1 MTLIKNKANA
11 QISFKLV
18 KKELKIVESQIL
30 DQVKAFDPAL
40 EPYMDYICNTS
51 GKRIRPALAILVG
64 GATGKVHADHLK
76 IGVILELI
84 HMSTLVHD
92 DIIDG
97 ADTRRKV
104 PTANAKW
111 GNGMAVLLGDAL
123 FSHSLLLA
131 TEFDSIEICR
141 KVGRAS
147 REVCQGEVIQTQ
159 RRFDLTLTKED
170 YFHIIE
176 MKTGALFAAA
186 TGIAASLSGVSKEVE
201 QQLYNY
207 GLKLGTAYQIYDDCL
222 DLVGSEEEVGKTLRT
237 DLEKGK
243 LTLPLLNLIEQASP
257 AQRDKLTK
265 RIIEQQPL
273 DLPVLIGIAEYEGS
287 VESALDIAADMLK
300 DARNDLRVLDPSKWR
315 DGLDEVTFYL
325 DGLLN
330 KCRK

>member
-1 MTLIKNKANA
+1 MSLIKNKASA
-11 QISFKLV
+11 QISFQLV
-18 KKELKIVESQIL
+18 KKELKLVESQIL
-30 DQVKAFDPAL
+30 DQVQAFDPAL
-40 EPYMDYICNTS
+40 EPYMDYICNTN

-64 GATGKVHADHLK
+64 GATGGVHADHLK

-97 ADTRRKV
+97 ATTRRKV

-159 RRFDLTLTKED
+159 RRFDLTLTKDD

-186 TGIAASLSGVSKEVE
+186 TGIAASLSDMPEEVE
-201 QQLYNY
+201 EQLYGY

-222 DLVGSEEEVGKTLRT
+222 DLVGTEEEVGKTLRT
-237 DLEKGK
+237 DLAKGK

-257 AQRDKLTK
+257 AQRNKLNK

-273 DLPVLIGIAEYEGS
+273 DLPVLIGIAEYEGA
-287 VESALDIAADMLK
+287 VESALDTAADMLV
-300 DARNDLRVLDPSKWR
+300 DARNDLQILEPSKWR
-315 DGLDEVTFYL
+315 DALEEITRYL

>member
-1 MTLIKNKANA
+1 MALIQSSFTSQVPFKLIKA
-11 QISFKLV
+11 
-18 KKELKIVESQIL
+18 ELKAVDSQIR
-30 DQVKAFDPAL
+30 DQVRAFDPSV
-40 EPYMDYICNTS
+40 EPYIDYICNTS
-51 GKRIRPALAILVG
+51 GKRIRPALTILAG
-64 GATGKVHADHLK
+64 GATGGVKPDHLK

-131 TEFDSIEICR
+131 TEFDDIDICR

-147 REVCQGEVIQTQ
+147 RDVCQGEVMQTQ

-186 TGIAASLSGVSKEVE
+186 TGISAYLSGMPRDVEV
-201 QQLYNY
+201 QLYDY
-207 GLKLGTAYQIYDDCL
+207 GMKLGTAYQIYDDCL
-222 DLVGSEEEVGKTLRT
+222 DLVGTEENVGKTLRT

-243 LTLPLLNLIEQASP
+243 LTLPLLNLLEKADAS
-257 AQRDKLTK
+257 QREKLNK

-287 VESALDIAADMLK
+287 VESSLDTAAELLIQ
-300 DARNDLRVLDPSKWR
+300 ARNDLDCLEDTEWKQ
-315 DGLDEVTFYL
+315 GLIHVTRYL

-330 KCRK
+330 KCRQ